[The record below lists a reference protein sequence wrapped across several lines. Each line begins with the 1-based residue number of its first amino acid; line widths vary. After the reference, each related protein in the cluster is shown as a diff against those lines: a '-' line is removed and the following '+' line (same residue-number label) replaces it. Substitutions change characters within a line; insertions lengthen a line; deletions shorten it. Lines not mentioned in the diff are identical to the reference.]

1 MGKERVDKHRQW
13 PGPGI
18 QLQPLCRTWC
28 HITSPK
34 HFRSPRSWSG
44 CVGADYG
51 SSKTE
56 IINSTI
62 LLCAASSSGYWHG
75 PSSELSPWERVWITA
90 HQGQKKNCRITQS
103 CQPQPGL
110 QILIRFLF
118 SCFFCFFSLPLESS
132 VWVWWLFCFFLNQ
145 NSARSSKT
153 TGACFRALPQVC
165 CDWYKNTC
173 SRRWHSG
180 ISLPWLRLPDAN
192 HSVHTNH

>member
-1 MGKERVDKHRQW
+1 MQLGRRRGGITRVCVEASQSRWNLWCEGSVRMGKERVDKHHQW
-13 PGPGI
+13 PGPGV
-18 QLQPLCRTWC
+18 QLQPLCCTWC

-34 HFRSPRSWSG
+34 HFCSPRSWSG
-44 CVGADYG
+44 CVGADYS

-90 HQGQKKNCRITQS
+90 NQGQKKNCRITQF

-118 SCFFCFFSLPLESS
+118 G
-132 VWVWWLFCFFLNQ
+132 CFFL
-145 NSARSSKT
+145 
-153 TGACFRALPQVC
+153 
-165 CDWYKNTC
+165 Y
-173 SRRWHSG
+173 H
-180 ISLPWLRLPDAN
+180 
-192 HSVHTNH
+192 